1 MAYLKFNKA
10 ELVNLAYSLRREIF
24 ATNRAGGCTNTTIV
38 CCNTRKYHGLLV
50 VPIDE
55 FQGDRHVLLSAL
67 DETVV
72 QHGQS
77 FNLGIHHYQD
87 DVYEPRGHKYIV
99 DFAYEP
105 IAAITYRVGGVL
117 LKKEMM
123 LVHNEDQLLIR
134 YTLLDAHSATT
145 LRLKPYLAYR
155 NVHELTRANMM
166 ANTRI
171 EKITGG
177 IKSKLYNGFPTLHM
191 QTSKSAEFVACP
203 DWYYNIEYT
212 DEVRRGYDG
221 VEDLFV
227 PGYFECSIKKGES
240 IIFSASVKEA
250 SPASLKNLFS
260 KTLAVRPPRN
270 SYIECLKIAA
280 GQFIS
285 QRGKLTEVIAGF
297 PFHGQKSRDTL
308 VSLPGLTLGPGR
320 DEKMCKTILDT
331 MSQQLHEGW
340 FTDFD
345 RANDSTTRPAD
356 APLWYC
362 WAIQQYAIAVPDA
375 NVWKLYGKK
384 MKSIPEAY
392 RNGSHPEVQLHDN
405 ALVWSEAWGKPL
417 HWMDAVVNGKPVT
430 PRIGYQ
436 VEVNALWYNA
446 LSYIIELARQHKDS
460 KFVQQWEPVREKI
473 KENFL
478 PIFWSDVRN
487 HLADYVGP
495 EGQNIFY
502 RPNQLLACALPYS
515 PLSDETKRRILS
527 VIEHE
532 LLTPKG
538 LRTLSPRNPL
548 YIGRYEGNQLERY
561 QAQHQGTVYP
571 WLLSFYIEANLRLYG
586 AQFAIKAK
594 ELVAGFEEEMSI
606 HGLCS
611 ISELYHGDPPHSP
624 HDCIAQASS
633 VAAILR
639 SIHLIELYKL

>member
-10 ELVNLAYSLRREIF
+10 ELVNLAYSLRREIL
-24 ATNRAGGCTNTTIV
+24 ATNRAGGYTNTTIV

-67 DETVV
+67 DETVI
-72 QHGQS
+72 QHGQA
-77 FNLGIHHYQD
+77 FNLGIHHYRD
-87 DVYEPRGHKYIV
+87 AYEPRGHKYIV

-105 IAAITYRVGGVL
+105 VPTLTYRVGGVL

-155 NVHELTRANMM
+155 NVHELTKANMT
-166 ANTRI
+166 ANTRS
-171 EKITGG
+171 EKIPGG
-177 IKSKLYNGFPTLHM
+177 VKSKLYNGFPTLHM
-191 QTSKSAEFVACP
+191 QMSKSAEFVACP
-203 DWYYNIEYT
+203 DWYYNIEYM

-221 VEDLFV
+221 MEDLFV

-250 SPASLKNLFS
+250 KPTSLKTLFG

-270 SYIECLKIAA
+270 SYIECLTTAA

-285 QRGKLTEVIAGF
+285 QRGKLTELIAGF
-297 PFHGQKSRDTL
+297 PFYGQKSRDTL
-308 VSLPGLTLGPGR
+308 VSLPGLTLAANR
-320 DEKMCKTILDT
+320 DEKMCKTILDN
-331 MSQQLHEGW
+331 MSQQLYEGW

-345 RANDSTTRPAD
+345 KNNDSVSRPID

-362 WAIQQYAIAVPDA
+362 WAVQQYAAAVPNA

-384 MKSIPEAY
+384 MKAILEAY
-392 RNGSHPEVQLHDN
+392 SNGSRTEVCMHDN
-405 ALVWSEAWGKPL
+405 GLLWSEEQGKPL
-417 HWMDAVVNGKPVT
+417 NWMDAVVNGKSVS

-446 LSYIIELARQHKDS
+446 LSYVLELAEQHRDT
-460 KFVQQWEPVREKI
+460 KFVKQWEPVREKTAQ
-473 KENFL
+473 NFL
-478 PIFWSDVRN
+478 PIFWSEERN

-502 RPNQLLACALPYS
+502 RPNQILACALPYS
-515 PLSDETKRRILS
+515 PLSDETKQKALAA
-527 VIEHE
+527 IEHE

-548 YIGRYEGNQLERY
+548 YIGRYEGNQTERY

-571 WLLSFYIEANLRLYG
+571 WLLSFYIEANFRLYG
-586 AQFAIKAK
+586 RQFAAKAK
-594 ELVAGFEEEMSI
+594 ELIAGFEEDMMI
-606 HGLCS
+606 HGLCT

-624 HDCIAQASS
+624 HGCIAQASS

-639 SIHLIELYKL
+639 SMHLIEQYGL

>member
-10 ELVNLAYSLRREIF
+10 ELVNLSYSLRREIL
-24 ATNRAGGCTNTTIV
+24 ATNHAGGYINTTIV

-67 DETVV
+67 DETVI
-72 QHGQS
+72 QHNHS
-77 FNLGIHHYQD
+77 FNLGIHHYQN
-87 DVYEPRGHKYIV
+87 VYEPRGHKYIV
-99 DFAYEP
+99 DFVYEP
-105 IAAITYRVGGVL
+105 IATLTYRVGGVL

-155 NVHELTRANMM
+155 NVHALTKANMM

-171 EKITGG
+171 EKIANG
-177 IKSKLYNGFPTLHM
+177 IKSKLYNGFPTLHLQM
-191 QTSKSAEFVACP
+191 SKSSEFVACP
-203 DWYYNIEYT
+203 DWYYNIEYM

-221 VEDLFV
+221 LEDLFI

-250 SPASLKNLFS
+250 KPASLKTAFEKALE
-260 KTLAVRPPRN
+260 ARPPRN
-270 SYIECLKIAA
+270 SYVNCLKTAA

-285 QRGKLTEVIAGF
+285 QREKVTEVIAGF
-297 PFHGQKSRDTL
+297 PFYGQKSRDTL
-308 VSLPGLTLGPGR
+308 VSLSGLTLGIKR
-320 DEKMCKTILDT
+320 KKKMCKTILDA
-331 MSQQLHEGW
+331 MSQQLCDGR

-345 RANDSTTRPAD
+345 KNNDSKSRPVD

-362 WAIQQYAIAVPDA
+362 WAVQQYAAAVPEA
-375 NVWKLYGKK
+375 NVWRLYGKK
-384 MKSIPEAY
+384 MKTVLEAY
-392 RNGSHPEVQLHDN
+392 ASGNHSDIQLHDN
-405 ALVWSEAWGKPL
+405 GLIWTDDWGKPL
-417 HWMDAVVNGKPVT
+417 NWMNAVVNGKPVT
-430 PRIGYQ
+430 PRTGYQ

-446 LSYIIELARQHKDS
+446 VAYLIELAKKHKDL
-460 KFVQQWEPVREKI
+460 KFAQQWETVREKI
-473 KENFL
+473 QQNFL
-478 PIFWSDVRN
+478 SVFWSDVRN
-487 HLADYVGP
+487 HLADYVGA
-495 EGQNIFY
+495 EGQNHFT
-502 RPNQLLACALPYS
+502 RPNQLFACALPYS
-515 PLSDETKRRILS
+515 PLTDEVKRKILT
-527 VIEHE
+527 VIERE

-538 LRTLSPRNPL
+538 LRTLSPRNPK
-548 YIGRYEGNQLERY
+548 YIGRYEGNQMERD

-586 AQFAIKAK
+586 AQFLPQAK
-594 ELVAGFEEEMSI
+594 ELVGGFEEDVLI
-606 HGLCS
+606 HGLCT

-624 HDCIAQASS
+624 HGCIAQASS

-639 SIHLIELYKL
+639 SMYLIELYDL